1 MKLVII
7 NLLKDEPITANR
19 PEVQVTHTLNPNTLY
34 SSDVDELKKLVEDKE
49 KEILR
54 VRGDYFRLVEQFKS
68 QIQERQVLV
77 ESLTNE
83 DAKNMKL
90 MLQLQTQI
98 TEAERQADKQLY
110 DMQTAKEAEL

>member
-1 MKLVII
+1 
-7 NLLKDEPITANR
+7 LL
-19 PEVQVTHTLNPNTLY
+19 
-34 SSDVDELKKLVEDKE
+34 SDIDELKKMVEEKE

-77 ESLTNE
+77 EHLTNE

-90 MLQLQTQI
+90 MLQLQNQI
-98 TEAERQADKQLY
+98 TEAERNAEKSFY
-110 DMQTAKEAEL
+110 DMQT